1 MLEKEDFP
9 EIFEQNT
16 RMIVRLN
23 ALLEML
29 FTLTRIEQNSL
40 KLHKNSLNLREYFE
54 EKRIS
59 KNIKTFEIIGEK
71 TLEVDLASFDIICEN
86 LLNNAIKFGGENNT
100 ITVTLDENSF
110 SIKDTGPGMSE
121 ENLEKIFQ
129 KFFRENTDLE

>member
-1 MLEKEDFP
+1 LLEKEDFP

-40 KLHKNSLNLREYFE
+40 KLHKIPLNIREYFE

-59 KNIKTFEIIGEK
+59 KNIKNFEII
-71 TLEVDLASFDIICEN
+71 
-86 LLNNAIKFGGENNT
+86 
-100 ITVTLDENSF
+100 
-110 SIKDTGPGMSE
+110 
-121 ENLEKIFQ
+121 
-129 KFFRENTDLE
+129 

>member
-1 MLEKEDFP
+1 LLEKQDFP

-29 FTLTRIEQNSL
+29 FTLTRIEQNQIH
-40 KLHKNSLNLREYFE
+40 LHKIPLNLREYFE

-59 KNIKTFEIIGEK
+59 KNIKNFEIIGEK

-100 ITVTLDENSF
+100 ITVTLGENSF
-110 SIKDTGPGMSE
+110 SIKDTGCGMSK